1 MATKY
6 VSGRVK
12 ELKVGITNYSESKES
27 LSVIGIVSATEYYG
41 DGSNLTGTQTPGIDT
56 TGSSNFASLNATHL
70 KVTGISTFEGDLDIE
85 SSVLIT
91 GITTIGGLVDIN
103 AGGQANTFKVE
114 DLTDN
119 RVVIAGTGGEL
130 EDDANLTFN
139 GTQFNVGSGITMY
152 QATGIVSAT
161 KFYGDG
167 SNLTGIDATALK
179 DAAGNVKAQANPNGV
194 VFTGIITGN
203 GSGLTNLD
211 IPGISTS
218 SGTTFTNLTVT
229 GITTLAGNIFLGE
242 GTGDQINVAGNF
254 ISGLV
259 PFGNNQ
265 YDLGTSGKYWRKVF
279 VSDTVVTNQINASGI
294 VTASSFDGAI
304 SEWVLGAN
312 GSSDYTFTGPGLTGA
327 ENDPTI
333 YLKRGQKYNF
343 KNSMGAHPFQIRTAI
358 NGSAYNDG
366 IVNNG
371 VSNGTLTWDVQFD
384 APDILYY
391 QCTAHAGMVGKIYI
405 GNSGDT
411 ATIGSL
417 NATGVSTFAGAATFN
432 ALATFNGDVTIG
444 NAISDNVSIDARVN
458 TDFVPVSNDAKDLG
472 LSSRRWKTL
481 HVKNIF
487 QSGSGISTFTGA
499 INANNGIVASTAKV
513 SDLTNGRVVYAGAS
527 GELQDSANLT
537 FNGNTLT
544 AGAFAGDGSQLT
556 NLPGIDTA
564 GGSTFN
570 DVFSS
575 GINTLGK
582 GATGRTFLYDAD
594 VLKFQ
599 TTGLGVTVYGTT
611 QTQQLNVSGVST
623 FTNSVL
629 VNGGSGLL
637 IGDANASLYRAADN
651 LRIDVAGNH
660 DFYVRTN
667 SGGGTGGNIHLQAK
681 LGENSIVANS
691 DGSVDLYHDNSVRL
705 KTTGIGITVAGVGN
719 TAYITGPD
727 EIWIDPSPMGVGTTS
742 GVVRIR
748 GDLYVDGKEVIIDV
762 DKLEIGDFQIGI
774 ASTAGTNVQLDGAG
788 IGIGSVSI
796 RKSITWNNA
805 TSALMCSENWNLG
818 SGKHYE
824 IAGTDVLTATTLG
837 SGVVNSSLT
846 SLGTI
851 ASLTAST
858 AKVSDLTNTRVVYA
872 GASGELQDSAN
883 LTFNGTTLT
892 ANAFAGNGAA
902 LTNVSVTGI
911 NTGAGSDFTD
921 LTVNGNLKVTGISTF
936 DGGVNIDGNILLD
949 DPHILGFGAS
959 GEKGYIYHSASNMM
973 ITNIVGDVHIT
984 TSDNDKDIKIQTD
997 NGSGG
1002 LANYF
1007 LADGS
1012 TGESILYHY
1021 GTEKIKTSATGV
1033 TVSGTCQA
1041 TDFNSTS
1048 DIRLKDNIQVIED
1061 PLAKLV
1067 QIEGVSFNWK
1077 ENNKPALGVI
1087 ADQVQEILPELVTDG
1102 DPKTVNYNGLI
1113 GLLIE
1118 AVKEQQIQIDELKS
1132 KLP

>member
-218 SGTTFTNLTVT
+218 GGTTFTNLTVT
-229 GITTLAGNIFLGE
+229 GITTLGGNIFLGD

-259 PFGNNQ
+259 PLGNNQ
-265 YDLGTSGKYWRKVF
+265 YDLGTAGKYWRNVF
-279 VSDTVVTNQINASGI
+279 ISDTVITNKINASGI

-366 IVNNG
+366 ITNNG

-391 QCTAHAGMVGKIYI
+391 QCTAHSGMVGKIYI

-411 ATIGSL
+411 ATFDGDITANGNIAGDGSTNITGINEITAAGTVDVNGYLDVGGQARINGITTFYSTLDSAGSTQGSVVMHGGLGVSKQVNFGGGLNVIGHTELDNVNVS
-417 NATGVSTFAGAATFN
+417 GVSTFAG
-432 ALATFNGDVTIG
+432 D
-444 NAISDNVSIDARVN
+444 
-458 TDFVPVSNDAKDLG
+458 
-472 LSSRRWKTL
+472 
-481 HVKNIF
+481 
-487 QSGSGISTFTGA
+487 
-499 INANNGIVASTAKV
+499 INANGNIVGDNSTNITGIAGVTATTLAGTLQTAAQPNVTSLGTIASLTASSAKV

-537 FNGNTLT
+537 FNGSTLT

-582 GATGRTFLYDAD
+582 GASGRTFLYDAD
-594 VLKFQ
+594 SLKFQ
-599 TTGLGVTVYGTT
+599 TTGI
-611 QTQQLNVSGVST
+611 GVSV
-623 FTNSVL
+623 S
-629 VNGGSGLL
+629 SG
-637 IGDANASLYRAADN
+637 
-651 LRIDVAGNH
+651 
-660 DFYVRTN
+660 T
-667 SGGGTGGNIHLQAK
+667 AK
-681 LGENSIVANS
+681 
-691 DGSVDLYHDNSVRL
+691 
-705 KTTGIGITVAGVGN
+705 
-719 TAYITGPD
+719 TAYIEGPE
-727 EIWIDPSPMGVGTTS
+727 EIWIDPHPTGVGTTS
-742 GVVRIR
+742 GIVRIR

-805 TSALMCSENWNLG
+805 TSALMCSENWNVA

-902 LTNVSVTGI
+902 LTNITVTGI
-911 NTGAGSDFTD
+911 NTGASSDFTD
-921 LTVNGNLKVTGISTF
+921 LVVSGNLKVTGISTF
-936 DGGVNIDGNILLD
+936 SDTVNVAADKKVY
-949 DPHILGFGAS
+949 LGS
-959 GEKGYIYHSASNMM
+959 
-973 ITNIVGDVHIT
+973 TNQYVTGD
-984 TSDNDKDIKIQTD
+984 
-997 NGSGG
+997 GSGNVQFRTNSG
-1002 LANYF
+1002 IAYME
-1007 LADGS
+1007 GS
-1012 TGESILYHY
+1012 SAARIQGGSNGYMGVRVAGTAGVAQLYYSQNEKLVTTNTGI
-1021 GTEKIKTSATGV
+1021 TV
-1033 TVSGTCQA
+1033 TGTCQA

-1102 DPKTVNYNGLI
+1102 NPKTVNYNGLI

-1118 AVKEQQIQIDELKS
+1118 AVKEQQIQINELKS

>member
-902 LTNVSVTGI
+902 LTN
-911 NTGAGSDFTD
+911 
-921 LTVNGNLKVTGISTF
+921 
-936 DGGVNIDGNILLD
+936 
-949 DPHILGFGAS
+949 
-959 GEKGYIYHSASNMM
+959 
-973 ITNIVGDVHIT
+973 
-984 TSDNDKDIKIQTD
+984 
-997 NGSGG
+997 
-1002 LANYF
+1002 
-1007 LADGS
+1007 
-1012 TGESILYHY
+1012 
-1021 GTEKIKTSATGV
+1021 
-1033 TVSGTCQA
+1033 
-1041 TDFNSTS
+1041 
-1048 DIRLKDNIQVIED
+1048 
-1061 PLAKLV
+1061 
-1067 QIEGVSFNWK
+1067 
-1077 ENNKPALGVI
+1077 
-1087 ADQVQEILPELVTDG
+1087 
-1102 DPKTVNYNGLI
+1102 
-1113 GLLIE
+1113 
-1118 AVKEQQIQIDELKS
+1118 
-1132 KLP
+1132 

>member
-12 ELKVGITNYSESKES
+12 ELKVGISNYSESKES
-27 LSVIGIVSATEYYG
+27 LSVIGIVSATKYYG
-41 DGSNLTGTQTPGIDT
+41 DGSDLTGTQTPGIDT
-56 TGSSNFASLNATHL
+56 TGSSTFNSLNATHL
-70 KVTGISTFEGDLDIE
+70 KVTGVSTFSGNINANGNIVGDTATNISGIASVTAATLNATNLKVTGVSTYQGDLDIE

-218 SGTTFTNLTVT
+218 GGTTFTNLTVT

-265 YDLGTSGKYWRKVF
+265 YDLGTAGKYWRKVF

-304 SEWVLGAN
+304 SEWILGSN

-411 ATIGSL
+411 ATFDGDITANGNIAGDGST
-417 NATGVSTFAGAATFN
+417 NITGIAGVTATTLAGTLQTAAQPN
-432 ALATFNGDVTIG
+432 VT
-444 NAISDNVSIDARVN
+444 S
-458 TDFVPVSNDAKDLG
+458 LG
-472 LSSRRWKTL
+472 TIASLTASS
-481 HVKNIF
+481 
-487 QSGSGISTFTGA
+487 
-499 INANNGIVASTAKV
+499 AKV

-537 FNGNTLT
+537 FNGTTLT

-582 GATGRTFLYDAD
+582 GASGRTFLYDAD

-599 TTGLGVTVYGTT
+599 TTGLGITVYGTT

-623 FTNSVL
+623 FTGIYVQDD
-629 VNGGSGLL
+629 SGNNDV
-637 IGDANASLYRAADN
+637 IIDNNFNASHVYLTLKDN
-651 LRIDVAGNH
+651 CKAQFGNGTDLQIYHNGSDSYVIDQ
-660 DFYVRTN
+660 
-667 SGGGTGGNIHLQAK
+667 GTGNVIIGANDAVRITDGA
-681 LGENSIVANS
+681 GTENKIVATTN
-691 DGSVDLYHDNSVRL
+691 GSVDLYHDNSVRF
-705 KTTGIGITVAGVGN
+705 KTTGIGVTIAGVGN

-892 ANAFAGNGAA
+892 GTFAGNGAA
-902 LTNVSVTGI
+902 LTNITVTGI
-911 NTGAGSDFTD
+911 NTGASSDFTD
-921 LTVNGNLKVTGISTF
+921 LVVSGNLNVTGISTF
-936 DGGVNIDGNILLD
+936 AGNINAN
-949 DPHILGFGAS
+949 G
-959 GEKGYIYHSASNMM
+959 
-973 ITNIVGDVHIT
+973 NIVGDNSTSIT
-984 TSDNDKDIKIQTD
+984 GIDAI
-997 NGSGG
+997 
-1002 LANYF
+1002 
-1007 LADGS
+1007 
-1012 TGESILYHY
+1012 
-1021 GTEKIKTSATGV
+1021 SATGDISCNEISIAGKIYHIGDLDTQVSFGTDSIALV
-1033 TVSGTCQA
+1033 TGGTTRLSASNAAVVISGTCQA
-1041 TDFNSTS
+1041 LDFNSTS

-1118 AVKEQQIQIDELKS
+1118 AVKEQQIQINELKS

>member
-12 ELKVGITNYSESKES
+12 ELKVGISNYSESKES
-27 LSVIGIVSATEYYG
+27 LSVIGIVSATKYYG
-41 DGSNLTGTQTPGIDT
+41 DGSDLTGTQTPGIDT
-56 TGSSNFASLNATHL
+56 TGSSTFNSLNATHL
-70 KVTGISTFEGDLDIE
+70 KVTAISTYEGDLDIE

-218 SGTTFTNLTVT
+218 SGSTFTNLNVT
-229 GITTLAGNIFLGE
+229 GITTLAGNIFLGQ
-242 GTGDQINVAGNF
+242 GGDSDQINVNGYF
-254 ISGLV
+254 ISGLN
-259 PFGNNQ
+259 PLGNNQ
-265 YDLGTSGKYWRKVF
+265 YDLGTPGKYWRKVF
-279 VSDTVVTNQINASGI
+279 VSETVNTSG
-294 VTASSFDGAI
+294 V
-304 SEWVLGAN
+304 
-312 GSSDYTFTGPGLTGA
+312 
-327 ENDPTI
+327 
-333 YLKRGQKYNF
+333 
-343 KNSMGAHPFQIRTAI
+343 
-358 NGSAYNDG
+358 
-366 IVNNG
+366 
-371 VSNGTLTWDVQFD
+371 
-384 APDILYY
+384 
-391 QCTAHAGMVGKIYI
+391 
-405 GNSGDT
+405 
-411 ATIGSL
+411 
-417 NATGVSTFAGAATFN
+417 NATGVSTFAGITTVTGDTLFTKQLNVSGVSTFAGDAAFHGGVQLGNASSDTINGTGRFAMDLVPSASGSRDLGISDRTWRELHIRSIVQTAGVSTFAGNIDANGDLDVDGQTDLDVLNVSDTATFAGN
-432 ALATFNGDVTIG
+432 IDIADTIYHTGDSNTKIRFPANDTISLHTAG
-444 NAISDNVSIDARVN
+444 SERVSIDSSGNATLTVG
-458 TDFVPVSNDAKDLG
+458 VSVTG
-472 LSSRRWKTL
+472 
-481 HVKNIF
+481 V
-487 QSGSGISTFTGA
+487 STFAGN
-499 INANNGIVASTAKV
+499 INANGNIVGDNSTNITGIAGVTASTLTGTLQTAAQPNVTSLGTITNLVASSAKV
-513 SDLTNGRVVYAGAS
+513 SDLTSGRVVYAGAS

-537 FNGNTLT
+537 FNGTTLT
-544 AGAFAGDGSQLT
+544 ASSFAGDGSQLT

-582 GATGRTFLYDAD
+582 GASGRTFLYDAD
-594 VLKFQ
+594 SLKFQ
-599 TTGLGVTVYGTT
+599 TTGI
-611 QTQQLNVSGVST
+611 GVSV
-623 FTNSVL
+623 S
-629 VNGGSGLL
+629 SG
-637 IGDANASLYRAADN
+637 
-651 LRIDVAGNH
+651 
-660 DFYVRTN
+660 T
-667 SGGGTGGNIHLQAK
+667 AK
-681 LGENSIVANS
+681 
-691 DGSVDLYHDNSVRL
+691 
-705 KTTGIGITVAGVGN
+705 
-719 TAYITGPD
+719 TAYIEGPE
-727 EIWIDPSPMGVGTTS
+727 EIWIDPHPTGVGTTS
-742 GVVRIR
+742 GIVRIR

-796 RKSITWNNA
+796 RKSITWNNT
-805 TSALMCSENWNLG
+805 TSALMCSENWNLA

-846 SLGTI
+846 SVGTLGKLI
-851 ASLTAST
+851 
-858 AKVSDLTNTRVVYA
+858 V
-872 GASGELQDSAN
+872 GASGVNVSGAV
-883 LTFNGTTLT
+883 T
-892 ANAFAGNGAA
+892 ATSFAGNGAA
-902 LTNVSVTGI
+902 LTNVTVTGI
-911 NTGAGSDFTD
+911 NTGASSDFTD
-921 LTVNGNLKVTGISTF
+921 LVVNGNLKVTGISTF
-936 DGGVNIDGNILLD
+936 SDTVNVAADKKVY
-949 DPHILGFGAS
+949 LGS
-959 GEKGYIYHSASNMM
+959 
-973 ITNIVGDVHIT
+973 TNQYVTGD
-984 TSDNDKDIKIQTD
+984 
-997 NGSGG
+997 GSGNVQFRTNSG
-1002 LANYF
+1002 VAYME
-1007 LADGS
+1007 GS
-1012 TGESILYHY
+1012 SAARIQGGSNGYMGVRVAGTAGAAQLYYSQNEKLVTTNTGI
-1021 GTEKIKTSATGV
+1021 TV
-1033 TVSGTCQA
+1033 TGTCQA

>member
-41 DGSNLTGTQTPGIDT
+41 DGSNLTGTSTPGIDT
-56 TGSSNFASLNATHL
+56 TGSSTFNNLNATHL
-70 KVTGISTFEGDLDIE
+70 KVTGVSTYQGDLDIE

-114 DLTDN
+114 DLTSG
-119 RVVIAGTGGEL
+119 RVVYAGAGGEL
-130 EDDANLTFN
+130 QDSANLTF
-139 GTQFNVGSGITMY
+139 
-152 QATGIVSAT
+152 
-161 KFYGDG
+161 D
-167 SNLTGIDATALK
+167 
-179 DAAGNVKAQANPNGV
+179 
-194 VFTGIITGN
+194 
-203 GSGLTNLD
+203 
-211 IPGISTS
+211 
-218 SGTTFTNLTVT
+218 GTTL
-229 GITTLAGNIFLGE
+229 
-242 GTGDQINVAGNF
+242 
-254 ISGLV
+254 
-259 PFGNNQ
+259 
-265 YDLGTSGKYWRKVF
+265 
-279 VSDTVVTNQINASGI
+279 
-294 VTASSFDGAI
+294 TASSFDGAI

-371 VSNGTLTWDVQFD
+371 VSNGTLTWNVQFD

-411 ATIGSL
+411 ATFDGDITANGNIVGDNSTNISGIASVTATSFHGDGSSL
-417 NATGVSTFAGAATFN
+417 TGIDASSLSFGGAVKAQANASGVVVTGVLTATTFKGPLEGNVTGN
-432 ALATFNGDVTIG
+432 VTGNINGDLTGTLQTAAQPNVT
-444 NAISDNVSIDARVN
+444 S
-458 TDFVPVSNDAKDLG
+458 LG
-472 LSSRRWKTL
+472 TIASLTASS
-481 HVKNIF
+481 
-487 QSGSGISTFTGA
+487 
-499 INANNGIVASTAKV
+499 AKV

-527 GELQDSANLT
+527 GELQDSSNLT
-537 FNGNTLT
+537 FNGSTLT

-623 FTNSVL
+623 FTGIYVQDD
-629 VNGGSGLL
+629 SGNNDV
-637 IGDANASLYRAADN
+637 IIDNNFNASHVYLTLKDN
-651 LRIDVAGNH
+651 CKAQFGNGTDLQIYHDGSDSYVIDQ
-660 DFYVRTN
+660 
-667 SGGGTGGNIHLQAK
+667 GTGNVIIGANDSVRITDGA
-681 LGENSIVANS
+681 GTENKIVATTN
-691 DGSVDLYHDNSVRL
+691 GSVDLYHDNSVRL

-872 GASGELQDSAN
+872 GASGELQDSSN

-902 LTNVSVTGI
+902 LTNITVTGI
-911 NTGAGSDFTD
+911 NTGASSDFTD
-921 LTVNGNLKVTGISTF
+921 LVVSGNLNVTGITTLGNPAANNSTF
-936 DGGVNIDGNILLD
+936 INASVAGNAEGNTLNIG
-949 DPHILGFGAS
+949 H
-959 GEKGYIYHSASNMM
+959 
-973 ITNIVGDVHIT
+973 
-984 TSDNDKDIKIQTD
+984 
-997 NGSGG
+997 GSGNNAG
-1002 LANYF
+1002 L
-1007 LADGS
+1007 
-1012 TGESILYHY
+1012 TVQ
-1021 GTEKIKTSATGV
+1021 SATSYVGSLFFTDTDTGKEGGIQYYHGLNALKLYASETEYLALDSNGV
-1033 TVSGTCQA
+1033 TVSNGSFFVHDKITHAGDTDTHLRFPAADTFTVEVGGTERLRVVSSGIVVTGTCQA
-1041 TDFNSTS
+1041 ADFNSTS